1 VPLIQLSS
9 VLKVGS
15 SSGKL
20 VWYLCRHQPTLN
32 TYQVMKRMVVKLT
45 PVRRS
50 VFFEN
55 VAWLIDGEQ
64 FKNVK
69 ARLRMFLFC
78 GDAQVFCN
86 K

>member
-1 VPLIQLSS
+1 MIQLSS

-15 SSGKL
+15 SCGKL
-20 VWYLCRHQPTLN
+20 FWCLCLHQPTLN

-45 PVRRS
+45 PERRS

-69 ARLRMFLFC
+69 ARLRMFLFFC
-78 GDAQVFCN
+78 DDAQVFCN

>member
-1 VPLIQLSS
+1 
-9 VLKVGS
+9 
-15 SSGKL
+15 
-20 VWYLCRHQPTLN
+20 
-32 TYQVMKRMVVKLT
+32 MKKMVVKLT

-69 ARLRMFLFC
+69 ARLRMFLFFFFVVMPRYSVTSKC
-78 GDAQVFCN
+78 TYLKSGKVCVCVCHGNTPVITEF
-86 K
+86 

>member
-1 VPLIQLSS
+1 
-9 VLKVGS
+9 
-15 SSGKL
+15 
-20 VWYLCRHQPTLN
+20 
-32 TYQVMKRMVVKLT
+32 MVVKLT
-45 PVRRS
+45 PVRKS
-50 VFFEN
+50 VFFKN

-78 GDAQVFCN
+78 GDALVFCN